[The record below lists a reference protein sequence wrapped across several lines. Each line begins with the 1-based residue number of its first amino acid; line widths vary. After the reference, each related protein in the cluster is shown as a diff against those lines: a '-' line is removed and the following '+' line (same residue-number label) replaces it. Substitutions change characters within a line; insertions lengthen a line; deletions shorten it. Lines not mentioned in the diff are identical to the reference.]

1 MKQLT
6 TKRTICLLVQRT
18 LEKDER
24 IKSKCKIAHETS
36 SQEMYVPQ
44 IFANG
49 VDAALTIYICIS
61 ICKYCRFCT
70 WGILQRAFGGN
81 GNLGFYT
88 SIQLTAT
95 FRDTFLDI
103 LYLYFDKYQKNT
115 HLSNCELHSTMNMSL
130 LTFIYINIDLQIIAK
145 ILFPWLLLGFCCSS
159 GDFSNRQE
167 VLTSQAPHQYLWIIP
182 TNSQGVV
189 KTPEKSYNMVCIR
202 LPLNKWQYTQGNRKR
217 LK

>member
-1 MKQLT
+1 MQIFTVPNLSLSWIFLSVFVKLKMKQLT
-6 TKRTICLLVQRT
+6 TKRTICLLAQRT

-36 SQEMYVPQ
+36 SQEMHMTQ
-44 IFANG
+44 IFANS
-49 VDAALTIYICIS
+49 VDAAVTIYICIS

-103 LYLYFDKYQKNT
+103 LYLYFDKYKKNT
-115 HLSNCELHSTMNMSL
+115 HLFNCELHSTLNMSL
-130 LTFIYINIDLQIIAK
+130 LTFSFMGSCVIAK
-145 ILFPWLLLGFCCSS
+145 LLRSISPDYCWAF
-159 GDFSNRQE
+159 
-167 VLTSQAPHQYLWIIP
+167 
-182 TNSQGVV
+182 VV
-189 KTPEKSYNMVCIR
+189 CRVTFLIDR
-202 LPLNKWQYTQGNRKR
+202 RF
-217 LK
+217 